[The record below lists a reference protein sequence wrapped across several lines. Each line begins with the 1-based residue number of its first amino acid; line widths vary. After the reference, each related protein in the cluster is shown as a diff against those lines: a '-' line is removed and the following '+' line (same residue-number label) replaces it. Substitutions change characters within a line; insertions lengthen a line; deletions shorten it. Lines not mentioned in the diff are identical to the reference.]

1 MVNCIIWGIIMRE
14 ANLLLTYLQ
23 FLFKLPLFRHY
34 PELQGKVPGICLGQ
48 QPPEESM
55 AGAFK

>member
-1 MVNCIIWGIIMRE
+1 MRE

-34 PELQGKVPGICLGQ
+34 PELQGKLPRICLGQ

>member
-1 MVNCIIWGIIMRE
+1 MVNCIIWRIIMRK
-14 ANLLLTYLQ
+14 ANFFFTYLH
-23 FLFKLPLFRHY
+23 FLFKFPLFRHY
-34 PELQGKVPGICLGQ
+34 PELQGKLPRICIGQ